1 MLEKTVEE
9 YLVKKVKEIGGIAY
23 KFTSPGNAG
32 VPDRIVILPGGR
44 IHFIETKRPK
54 GGVTKKRQKM
64 QHDRIKIRGAN
75 VRQVYTK
82 EEVDAFIKEVST

>member
-9 YLVKKVKEIGGIAY
+9 YLVKRVKEIGGIAY

-44 IHFIETKRPK
+44 IHFIELKRPK
-54 GGVTKKRQKM
+54 GSVTAKRQKM
-64 QHDRIKIRGAN
+64 QQDRIKSRGAD
-75 VRQVYTK
+75 VRQVHTK